1 MYRQSFSYMG
11 NKFKLLPQIL
21 PYFPR
26 NIKTF
31 YDIFGGSAVV
41 SMNVKAEKYIVN
53 DLSNHLY
60 NLYDMFKTLSA
71 EKIIGYCYQ
80 KRDEYGFITTTDREE
95 LKKNKE
101 PYEKCRKDI
110 NDNPSALG
118 YFFLTYYSFCNQFR
132 FNNGKFN
139 MPLGNGYFKKECEI
153 EIRNLCEFF
162 SQDNVLILN
171 KSYSD
176 VDVFDESFVYADL
189 PYANTEAVY
198 NGNRE
203 IKGWTEESDY
213 KFFNYCENLNNRGI
227 QFAISNVFKNKG
239 KENTHLKEWC
249 EKNNWI
255 VHHLS
260 MKYAGHSYESANME
274 TDEVLI
280 CNYENKYMNCLF

>member
-1 MYRQSFSYMG
+1 MYKQSFSYMG

-41 SMNVKAEKYIVN
+41 SMNVKAEEYVVN

-60 NLYDMFKTLSA
+60 NLYDLFKTTSA
-71 EKIIGYCYQ
+71 EEIINYCYC
-80 KRDEYGFITTTDREE
+80 KRDEYGFITSSNREE
-95 LKKNKE
+95 LKKNDE
-101 PYEKCRKDI
+101 PYRKCREDI
-110 NDNPSALG
+110 NNNPSTLG
-118 YFFLTYYSFCNQFR
+118 YFFLTYYAFCNQFR

-139 MPLGNGYFKKECEI
+139 MSLGNGYFKKECEE
-153 EIRNLCEFF
+153 EIRNLCGFF
-162 SQDNVLILN
+162 NQDNVNISNL
-171 KSYSD
+171 SYED
-176 VDVFDESFVYADL
+176 LVVNDESFVYADL

-198 NGNRE
+198 NDNRE

-213 KFFNYCENLNNRGI
+213 KFFKYCEKLNERGI

>member
-1 MYRQSFSYMG
+1 MG

-26 NIKTF
+26 KIKTF

-41 SMNVKAEKYIVN
+41 SMNVKAEKYVVN

-60 NLYDMFKTLSA
+60 NLYDLFKTTSA
-71 EKIIGYCYQ
+71 EEIINYCYY
-80 KRDEYGFITTTDREE
+80 KRDEYGFITSSNREE
-95 LKKNKE
+95 LKKNDE
-101 PYEKCRKDI
+101 PYRKCREDI
-110 NDNPSALG
+110 NNNPSTLG
-118 YFFLTYYSFCNQFR
+118 YFFLTYYAFCNQFR

-139 MPLGNGYFKKECEI
+139 MPLGNGYFKKECEE
-153 EIRNLCEFF
+153 EIRNLCGFF
-162 SQDNVLILN
+162 NQDNVNIFNL
-171 KSYSD
+171 SYED
-176 VDVFDESFVYADL
+176 LVVNDESFVYADL

-213 KFFNYCENLNNRGI
+213 KFFEYCEKLNNRGI

-239 KENTHLKEWC
+239 KENTHIKEWC